1 MSALIQV
8 HVLSVGSGSAAL
20 CFVCVQHKGDCAHYL
35 QFMIMNFNYPLLMI
49 FLDPIV
55 IVIVTL
61 LVMYQFGNF
70 LLNS

>member
-61 LVMYQFGNF
+61 IVSNV
-70 LLNS
+70 

>member
-1 MSALIQV
+1 M
-8 HVLSVGSGSAAL
+8 HVLSVGVGSGSAAL

-61 LVMYQFGNF
+61 LVMCNQFGNS